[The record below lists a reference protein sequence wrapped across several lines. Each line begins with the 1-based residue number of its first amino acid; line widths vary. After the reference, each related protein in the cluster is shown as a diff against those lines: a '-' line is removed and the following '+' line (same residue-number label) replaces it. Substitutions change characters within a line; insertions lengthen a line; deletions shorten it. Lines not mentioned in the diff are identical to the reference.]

1 MLKDKI
7 KYFIKNLKKE
17 RLYIIFVFLVIL
29 FFGYALGRTAG
40 THIVAGLFKGE
51 RYILLLYRPPFEYL
65 KTANLLYSSD
75 ELKRL
80 EGYYSLLDNKLI
92 DPDLLI
98 ERYKQESEFIKP
110 VIIWLLGY
118 SNDKEAV
125 LKFMSGEYANTDQ
138 RVKKEILKTMKRL
151 DETYFKNFAAS
162 QKINNK
168 EL

>member
-1 MLKDKI
+1 MLTNKI
-7 KYFIKNLKKE
+7 KYFFKNLKNE
-17 RLYIIFVFLVIL
+17 RLNIIFVFLVIL

-125 LKFMSGEYANTDQ
+125 LKFMSGEYTNADQ

-151 DETYFKNFAAS
+151 DEIYLKNFAAF
-162 QKINNK
+162 QKINIK